1 MKCVEKAKE
10 QVFGCD
16 RTECRYFIKHQE
28 SQNCTFICVENN
40 GKMSLRQVGEVLG
53 TCAANIN
60 IIEKKAIKKIL
71 NAIEK
76 DDFRE

>member
-10 QVFGCD
+10 RASGCD
-16 RTECRYFIKHQE
+16 KMECRYFINHQKD
-28 SQNCTFICVENN
+28 QNCTLICVEKN
-40 GKMSLRQVGEVLG
+40 GKMSLKQIGTVLG

-71 NAIEK
+71 NAIKK